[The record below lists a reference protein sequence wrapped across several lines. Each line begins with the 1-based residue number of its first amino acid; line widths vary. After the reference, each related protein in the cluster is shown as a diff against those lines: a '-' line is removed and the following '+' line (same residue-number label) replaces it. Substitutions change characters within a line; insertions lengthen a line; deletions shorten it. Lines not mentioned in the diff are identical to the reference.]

1 MNMINLNELFEDI
14 SNHFQ
19 QFSFEDNDEL
29 MRLFQLEKEENYLT
43 FICLDGK
50 IIDPK
55 ESIIISHLRR
65 FKNYISKNKETISEI
80 KFDGTTNLEYLVRVN
95 YQRKQ
100 RLIEDDQGFQIYGGE
115 EYDCL
120 KFIQL
125 KFESIGR
132 SIYLSTQPFYVHY
145 NDSQHLFLQ
154 DEANGFTIL
163 ERRRKKQ
170 IVLSYESSLTF
181 MDCSCESIFKK
192 INPFIEEMMG
202 EKDSLPFTWAEII
215 KAKNKYELLCK
226 KYPSKRFTKKVNKYP
241 LRYTYALIKLRP
253 RVTSKQFRKIEAAM
267 EQKDNDLFPSEIF
280 MFSRKNS
287 REFVKDLL
295 ISYVQNCILPSF
307 ATIILSDLIDM
318 SFSLNKKLEFNFK
331 TERGLSRQH
340 NQIVEEYNLKQA
352 KRIKIFKLKQN
363 GKYRL
368 LIKHLR
374 SHPYFTLI
382 ETNKEL
388 LLEGLTMHHCVYSY
402 LGKIQRGGSTIWK
415 YERKKHRYTVEIEKR
430 KYGNYEVVQCYGKY
444 DSLPDKQELDE
455 IKKVVEAIPYK

>member
-132 SIYLSTQPFYVHY
+132 SIYLNTQPFYVHY

-241 LRYTYALIKLRP
+241 LR
-253 RVTSKQFRKIEAAM
+253 
-267 EQKDNDLFPSEIF
+267 SEIF

-295 ISYVQNCILPSF
+295 ISYVKNCILPSF

-363 GKYRL
+363 GKYRI